1 MTCGCIDFVAKPM
14 YEAMAV
20 LLPHMHDEVFAN
32 VTLNRSLWNA
42 FSTNGRRGSE
52 TAETILGPFCPPPV
66 SVDKAPETFIEAPV
80 TLEGR
85 LVATPS
91 GEYIPSD
98 KSLQRPS
105 DRTTLWPIE
114 RAILASE
121 SPSQKRGSK
130 TINLDQNVQTLI
142 TKAANLAEKRKSN
155 NGALAVKANR
165 HHSTA
170 VQNTEFPLSLLFG
183 QTMTDDRENNI
194 VSGRGF
200 GRARSFRVS
209 IQQTAKVNGTKQK
222 PHVILNNFF
231 QPVAQPGRKVMGGQL
246 SAIHSKKDSKL
257 VGDVSRL
264 ASLHS
269 KHWQTLGFWGALRSY
284 PQALQINQFL
294 DSKLWVT
301 VNILTSFVAI
311 FADDF
316 MKAILPKQ
324 AGSCW
329 DHFIG
334 GNHHKYL
341 WAKSCDCTNWTG
353 CQHSY

>member
-1 MTCGCIDFVAKPM
+1 
-14 YEAMAV
+14 
-20 LLPHMHDEVFAN
+20 
-32 VTLNRSLWNA
+32 
-42 FSTNGRRGSE
+42 
-52 TAETILGPFCPPPV
+52 
-66 SVDKAPETFIEAPV
+66 
-80 TLEGR
+80 
-85 LVATPS
+85 
-91 GEYIPSD
+91 
-98 KSLQRPS
+98 
-105 DRTTLWPIE
+105 
-114 RAILASE
+114 
-121 SPSQKRGSK
+121 
-130 TINLDQNVQTLI
+130 VQTLI
-142 TKAANLAEKRKSN
+142 TKAANLAEKRKSS

-200 GRARSFRVS
+200 GRTRSFRVS
-209 IQQTAKVNGTKQK
+209 IQQTAKVNGSKQK

-231 QPVAQPGRKVMGGQL
+231 QPVAQPDRKVMGGQL

-269 KHWQTLGFWGALRSY
+269 QHWQQTRGFWGALRSY

-301 VNILTSFVAI
+301 VNILASFVAI

-324 AGSCW
+324 ARYYFFNFDILENVVLHCMVTYESLPQW
-329 DHFIG
+329 I
-334 GNHHKYL
+334 
-341 WAKSCDCTNWTG
+341 
-353 CQHSY
+353 